1 MKIFTSFFYIYLLK
15 LFFALRKIH
24 LLIFLTVFLF
34 NCNNHEDKTS
44 KDNYI
49 QKTEIYLKKIETS
62 NSDKEAL
69 KLNDTAYIILVK
81 AKNSSDKRKNLNQ
94 IIDNYFGLG
103 EWNKYKASSQKLLK
117 LSESSGDSVLIA
129 RSHRCL
135 GNYYYNEHVLDSSF
149 YHYLKSEK
157 IYKNFNDI
165 DYGVVLLK
173 KGVVQ
178 LDANDFLGADL
189 SLRKAYSILKK
200 TEDYQRI
207 YATLSSLGSVSSELK
222 EYSRAIFYYQ
232 KALETI
238 KTGKLQTSEHQEAN
252 SLNNLGLVYS
262 DLKDYKK
269 AIASYRKALSNDK
282 LKVQNPE
289 LYSIIIDNL
298 AYSELKSNNFANL
311 PELFYNSLKYKNN
324 LKNQS
329 SKVVVYIHL
338 SEYFSQVKDTLKAIE
353 FSKQAINGSKKSNI
367 PIFRI
372 ASLKQAANVD
382 KKRSVQYSDEY
393 IRISD
398 SLQIAERNSKDRFSR
413 IQFETKEI
421 IQQNDVL
428 ENRNRNLL
436 LIFVVTFIL
445 VALLFIVRAQRA
457 RTRELLFKQAQQK
470 ANEEIFNLMMSQQ
483 SIIDESRNKEKKRL
497 AQDLHDGVLGRMFG
511 LRLNLDSL
519 NSSTD
524 PDAPQK
530 RNELL
535 NELKT
540 IEQDIREISHDLN
553 REKLVLINNFVS
565 IVHNLLEE
573 QKSSHEAEV
582 IYHIDTSINWD
593 KIGNAIK
600 INMYRILQ
608 EGLQNINKYANAKEI
623 KVDISGD
630 SENVFLKIQDDGI
643 GFDVNK
649 KSKGIGMQNMISR
662 TNDCQGIIDI
672 TSKKDHGTTII
683 ITIPT
688 ETKQL
693 IEEQA

>member
-1 MKIFTSFFYIYLLK
+1 
-15 LFFALRKIH
+15 LRKFH
-24 LLIFLTVFLF
+24 LFIFLTVFLF
-34 NCNNHEDKTS
+34 NCNNHEEKTS

-49 QKTEIYLKKIETS
+49 QKTKSYLKKIDAT
-62 NSDKEAL
+62 NSDEEAL
-69 KLNDTAYIILVK
+69 KLNDTAYITLEN
-81 AKNSSDKRKNLNQ
+81 AKNSSVKRINLNQ
-94 IIDNYFGLG
+94 IIDNYFALG
-103 EWNKYKASSQKLLK
+103 EWKKYKASSQKLLK
-117 LSESSGDSVLIA
+117 LSESSGDSILIA
-129 RSHRCL
+129 KSHRYL
-135 GNYYYNEHVLDSSF
+135 GNYYYNENVLDSSF
-149 YHYLKSEK
+149 YHYVKSEK
-157 IYKNFNDI
+157 IYKNVNDI

-178 LDANDFLGADL
+178 LNANDFLGADL
-189 SLRKAYSILKK
+189 SLRKAYSILKM

-207 YATLSSLGSVSSELK
+207 YATLVSLGSVSSELK

-238 KTGKLQTSEHQEAN
+238 KIGKLQGYQEEAN

-282 LKVQNPE
+282 LKDQNPE

-298 AYSELKSNNFANL
+298 AYSEFKSNNFANL
-311 PELFYNSLKYKNN
+311 PELFYNSLKFKNN

-338 SEYFSQVKDTLKAIE
+338 SEYYSQVKDTLKAIE
-353 FSKQAINGSKKSNI
+353 FSKQAIEGSKKSNI

-382 KKRSVQYSDEY
+382 KKKSVKYSDEY

-421 IQQNDVL
+421 IQQNDDL

-436 LIFVVTFIL
+436 YAFVITFIL
-445 VALLFIVRAQRA
+445 VALLFVVRAQRA
-457 RTRELLFKQAQQK
+457 RTRELLYKQAQQK

-524 PDAPQK
+524 PEAPQK

-582 IYHIDTSINWD
+582 TYHIDTSINWD

-608 EGLQNINKYANAKEI
+608 EGLQNINKYARAKNITVE
-623 KVDISGD
+623 ISGNT
-630 SENVFLKIQDDGI
+630 ENVFLKINDDGI

-672 TSKKDHGTTII
+672 TSKKDNGTSIV
-683 ITIPT
+683 ITIPI
-688 ETKQL
+688 ESKQL
-693 IEEQA
+693 IQEQA

>member
-1 MKIFTSFFYIYLLK
+1 M
-15 LFFALRKIH
+15 RKIYF
-24 LLIFLTVFLF
+24 LIFLTVFLF

-49 QKTEIYLKKIETS
+49 QRAKSYLKKIATS
-62 NSDKEAL
+62 TSDTEAL
-69 KLNDTAYIILVK
+69 KLNDAAFKTLTK
-81 AKNSSDKRKNLNQ
+81 AKNSSDKRNSLDQ
-94 IIDNYFGLG
+94 IIDNYFDLG
-103 EWNKYKASSQKLLK
+103 EWGKYKTSSQKLLK
-117 LSESSGDSVLIA
+117 LSQSSGDSVLIA
-129 RSHRCL
+129 KSHRYL
-135 GNYYYNEHVLDSSF
+135 GNYYFNENVLDSSF

-157 IYKNFNDI
+157 IYKQVNDI
-165 DYGVVLLK
+165 DSYGVVLLK

-178 LDANDFLGADL
+178 RTANDFLGADF

-200 TEDYQRI
+200 TGEYQRI
-207 YATLSSLGSVSSELK
+207 YATLNELGSVSSELK
-222 EYSRAIFYYQ
+222 EYSRAIFYYE
-232 KALETI
+232 KALEMI
-238 KTGKLQTSEHQEAN
+238 KTAKLQTSEHQEAIC
-252 SLNNLGLVYS
+252 LNNLGLVYS

-269 AIASYRKALSNDK
+269 AIASYKKALSNDK
-282 LKVQNPE
+282 LKIQNTE

-298 AYSELKSNNFANL
+298 AYSELKSNNLDNL
-311 PELFYNSLKYKNN
+311 PQLFYSSLKFKDK

-338 SEYFSQVKDTLKAIE
+338 SEYFSQVKDTVRAIQY
-353 FSKQAINGSKKSNI
+353 SKQAIVGSKKSNI

-382 KKRSVQYSDEY
+382 KKKSAQYSDEY

-421 IQQNDVL
+421 IQQNDAL

-436 LIFVVTFIL
+436 LIFAVTFIL
-445 VALLFIVRAQRA
+445 VALLFVVRAQRA
-457 RTRELLFKQAQQK
+457 RTRELLLKQAQQK

-519 NSSTD
+519 NSSTE

-573 QKSSHEAEV
+573 QKSLHAAEV
-582 IYHIDTSINWD
+582 TYQIDTIINWD

-608 EGLQNINKYANAKEI
+608 EGLQNINKYAGAKNITVE
-623 KVDISGD
+623 ISGD

-662 TNDCQGIIDI
+662 THDCQGIIDI
-672 TSKKDHGTTII
+672 TSKKDNGTTIV
-683 ITIPT
+683 ITIPI

-693 IEEQA
+693 IEEPA

>member
-1 MKIFTSFFYIYLLK
+1 
-15 LFFALRKIH
+15 LRKNY
-24 LLIFLTVFLF
+24 LFIFLTVFLF

-44 KDNYI
+44 KDNYT
-49 QKTEIYLKKIETS
+49 QKTKIYLKNIKSST
-62 NSDKEAL
+62 SDKEVL
-69 KLNDTAYIILVK
+69 KLNDAAYKTITK
-81 AKNSSDKRKNLNQ
+81 AKNSSDKRNNLNQ
-94 IIDNYFGLG
+94 IIDNYFALG
-103 EWNKYKASSQKLLK
+103 EWNKYKASSQKLLN
-117 LSESSGDSVLIA
+117 LSKSSGDSLLIA
-129 RSHRCL
+129 KSHRDL
-135 GNYYYNEHVLDSSF
+135 GNYYYNEIVLDSSF
-149 YHYLKSEK
+149 YHYVKSEK
-157 IYKNFNDI
+157 IYKNVNDL

-173 KGVVQ
+173 KGIVQ
-178 LDANDFLGADL
+178 LEANDFLGADL

-200 TEDYQRI
+200 TEEYQRI
-207 YATLSSLGSVSSELK
+207 YANLSSLGSVSSELK

-232 KALETI
+232 KALEAI
-238 KTGKLQTSEHQEAN
+238 KIGNLQTSEHQEAS

-282 LKVQNPE
+282 LKFQNPE

-338 SEYFSQVKDTLKAIE
+338 SEYFSQIKDTAKAIE
-353 FSKQAINGSKKSNI
+353 FSKQAIQGSKKSNI
-367 PIFRI
+367 PIFKI
-372 ASLKQAANVD
+372 AALKQAANVD
-382 KKRSVQYSDEY
+382 KQKSAKYSDEY

-428 ENRNRNLL
+428 ANRNRNLL
-436 LIFVVTFIL
+436 YGFVITFIL
-445 VALLFIVRAQRA
+445 VGLLFIVRAQRA

-483 SIIDESRNKEKKRL
+483 SIIDESRYKEKKRL

-530 RNELL
+530 RTELL

-573 QKSSHEAEV
+573 QKSLHEAEV
-582 IYHIDTSINWD
+582 TYNIDTSINWD
-593 KIGNAIK
+593 KVGNAIK

-608 EGLQNINKYANAKEI
+608 EGLQNINKYAGAKNI
-623 KVDISGD
+623 KVEISGD
-630 SENVFLKIQDDGI
+630 SENVSLKIQDDGI

-672 TSKKDHGTTII
+672 SSKKGNGTSIE
-683 ITIPT
+683 ITIPI

-693 IEEQA
+693 IEEPV

>member
-1 MKIFTSFFYIYLLK
+1 MRNFFFLL
-15 LFFALRKIH
+15 
-24 LLIFLTVFLF
+24 FLTVFLF

-49 QKTEIYLKKIETS
+49 QRTNIYLKKIENTT
-62 NSDKEAL
+62 SDKEAL
-69 KLNDTAYIILVK
+69 KLNDTAYKTLDK
-81 AKNSSDKRKNLNQ
+81 AKNTTNKRSSLDQ
-94 IIDNYFGLG
+94 IISNYFELG
-103 EWNKYKASSQKLLK
+103 EWDKYKISSQKLLK
-117 LSESSGDSVLIA
+117 LSLALGDSILIA
-129 RSHRCL
+129 KSHRSL
-135 GNYYYNEHVLDSSF
+135 GNYYYNEKVLDSSF

-157 IYKNFNDI
+157 IYQSTNYID
-165 DYGVVLLK
+165 DYGIVLLK
-173 KGVVQ
+173 KGIVQ
-178 LDANDFLGADL
+178 LNANDFLGADL
-189 SLRKAYSILKK
+189 SLRKAYSILNK

-207 YATLSSLGSVSSELK
+207 YATLNGLGAVSSELK
-222 EYSRAIFYYQ
+222 EYSRSISYYE

-238 KTGKLQTSEHQEAN
+238 KTGRLQTNEHQEATC
-252 SLNNLGLVYS
+252 LNNLGLVYS

-269 AIASYRKALSNDK
+269 AINSYKKALSNDK
-282 LKVQNPE
+282 LKIQNPE

-298 AYSELKSNNFANL
+298 AYSELKSNKFVDL
-311 PELFYNSLKYKNN
+311 PGLFFNSLKFKKG
-324 LKNQS
+324 LKSQS
-329 SKVVVYIHL
+329 SKVVVYVHL
-338 SEYFSQVKDTLKAIE
+338 SEYFSQIKDTAKAIE
-353 FSKQAINGSKKSNI
+353 YAKQAVDGSKKSNI
-367 PIFRI
+367 PVFRI

-428 ENRNRNLL
+428 ENKNRKLL
-436 LIFVVTFIL
+436 YIFVITFIV

-524 PDAPQK
+524 ADAPQK
-530 RNELL
+530 RHELL

-573 QKSSHEAEV
+573 QKSLHQAEV
-582 IYHIDTSINWD
+582 TYHIDTNINWD

-608 EGLQNINKYANAKEI
+608 EGLQNINKYASAKNI
-623 KVDISGD
+623 KVEISGNA
-630 SENVFLKIQDDGI
+630 ENVFLKIQDDGI

-662 TNDCQGIIDI
+662 TSDCQGIIDI
-672 TSKKDHGTTII
+672 TSKKDNGTSIV
-683 ITIPT
+683 ITIPI

>member
-1 MKIFTSFFYIYLLK
+1 MRKNYL
-15 LFFALRKIH
+15 F
-24 LLIFLTVFLF
+24 IFLTVFLF

-44 KDNYI
+44 KDNYT
-49 QKTEIYLKKIETS
+49 QKTKIYLNNIKSST
-62 NSDKEAL
+62 SDKEVL
-69 KLNDTAYIILVK
+69 KLNDAAYKTITK
-81 AKNSSDKRKNLNQ
+81 AKNSSDKRNNLNQ
-94 IIDNYFGLG
+94 IIDNYFALG
-103 EWNKYKASSQKLLK
+103 EWNKYKTSSQKLLN
-117 LSESSGDSVLIA
+117 LSKSSGDSLLIA
-129 RSHRCL
+129 KSHRDL
-135 GNYYYNEHVLDSSF
+135 GNYYYNEIVLDSSF
-149 YHYLKSEK
+149 YHYVKSEK
-157 IYKNFNDI
+157 IYKNINDL
-165 DYGVVLLK
+165 DYGVVLIK
-173 KGVVQ
+173 KGIVQ
-178 LDANDFLGADL
+178 LETNDFLGADL

-200 TEDYQRI
+200 TEEYQRI
-207 YATLSSLGSVSSELK
+207 YANLSSLGSVSSELK

-232 KALETI
+232 KALEAI
-238 KTGKLQTSEHQEAN
+238 KIGNLQTSEHQEAS

-282 LKVQNPE
+282 LKFQNPE

-311 PELFYNSLKYKNN
+311 PELFFNSLKYKNN

-338 SEYFSQVKDTLKAIE
+338 SEYFSQIKDTAKAIE
-353 FSKQAINGSKKSNI
+353 FSKQAIQGSKKSNI
-367 PIFRI
+367 PIFKI
-372 ASLKQAANVD
+372 AALKQAANVD
-382 KKRSVQYSDEY
+382 KQKSAKYSDEY

-428 ENRNRNLL
+428 ANRNRNLL
-436 LIFVVTFIL
+436 YGFVITFIL
-445 VALLFIVRAQRA
+445 VGLLFIVRAQRA

-470 ANEEIFNLMMSQQ
+470 ANEEIFNLMISQQ
-483 SIIDESRNKEKKRL
+483 SIIDESRYKEKKRL

-530 RNELL
+530 RTELL

-582 IYHIDTSINWD
+582 TYNIDTSINWD
-593 KIGNAIK
+593 KVGNAIK

-608 EGLQNINKYANAKEI
+608 EGLQNINKYAGAKNIQVE
-623 KVDISGD
+623 ISGD

-662 TNDCQGIIDI
+662 TNDCKGIIDI
-672 TSKKDHGTTII
+672 SSKKGKGTSIEI
-683 ITIPT
+683 SIPIA
-688 ETKQL
+688 TKQL
-693 IEEQA
+693 IEEPV

>member
-1 MKIFTSFFYIYLLK
+1 
-15 LFFALRKIH
+15 LRKNY
-24 LLIFLTVFLF
+24 LFIFITVFLF

-49 QKTEIYLKKIETS
+49 QKTKIYLNNIKSST
-62 NSDKEAL
+62 SDKEVL
-69 KLNDTAYIILVK
+69 KLNDAAYKTISK
-81 AKNSSDKRKNLNQ
+81 AKNSSDKRNNLNQ
-94 IIDNYFGLG
+94 IIDNYFALG
-103 EWNKYKASSQKLLK
+103 EWNKYKESSQKLLS
-117 LSESSGDSVLIA
+117 LSKSSGDSFLIA
-129 RSHRCL
+129 KSHRDL
-135 GNYYYNEHVLDSSF
+135 GNYYYNEIVLDSSF
-149 YHYLKSEK
+149 YHYVKSEK
-157 IYKNFNDI
+157 IYKNINEL

-173 KGVVQ
+173 KGIVQ
-178 LDANDFLGADL
+178 LEANDFLGADL

-200 TEDYQRI
+200 TEEYQRI
-207 YATLSSLGSVSSELK
+207 YANLSSLGSVSSELK

-232 KALETI
+232 KALEAI
-238 KTGKLQTSEHQEAN
+238 KIGNLQTSEHQEAS

-282 LKVQNPE
+282 LKLQNPE

-338 SEYFSQVKDTLKAIE
+338 SEYFSQIKDTAKAIE
-353 FSKQAINGSKKSNI
+353 FSKQAIQGSKKSNI
-367 PIFRI
+367 PIFKI
-372 ASLKQAANVD
+372 AALKQAANVD
-382 KKRSVQYSDEY
+382 KQKSAKYSDEY

-413 IQFETKEI
+413 IHFETKEI

-428 ENRNRNLL
+428 ANRNRNLL
-436 LIFVVTFIL
+436 YGFVITFIL
-445 VALLFIVRAQRA
+445 VGLLFIVRAQRA

-483 SIIDESRNKEKKRL
+483 SIIDESRYKEKKRL

-530 RNELL
+530 RTELL

-582 IYHIDTSINWD
+582 TYNIDTSINWD
-593 KIGNAIK
+593 KVGNAIK

-608 EGLQNINKYANAKEI
+608 EGLQNINKYAVAKHI
-623 KVDISGD
+623 KVEISGD

-672 TSKKDHGTTII
+672 SSKKGNGTRIE
-683 ITIPT
+683 ITIPIA
-688 ETKQL
+688 TKQL
-693 IEEQA
+693 IEEPV

>member
-1 MKIFTSFFYIYLLK
+1 MKFFTGFFYIYLLK
-15 LFFALRKIH
+15 LFFALKKNY
-24 LLIFLTVFLF
+24 LLIFLTLFLF

-49 QKTEIYLKKIETS
+49 QKTKIYLKKIATTNS
-62 NSDKEAL
+62 NEVAL
-69 KLNDTAYIILVK
+69 KLNNTANITLHN
-81 AKNSSDKRKNLNQ
+81 AKNSSDKRENLNQ
-94 IIDNYFGLG
+94 IIENYFALG

-117 LSESSGDSVLIA
+117 LSESSGDSIFIA
-129 RSHRCL
+129 KSHRYL
-135 GNYYYNEHVLDSSF
+135 GNYYYNENVLDSSF
-149 YHYLKSEK
+149 YHYVKSEK
-157 IYKNFNDI
+157 IYKNFNDL
-165 DYGVVLLK
+165 DYGIVLLK

-178 LDANDFLGADL
+178 LDVNDFLGADL
-189 SLRKAYSILKK
+189 SLRQAYSILKK

-238 KTGKLQTSEHQEAN
+238 KIGKLQGYQEEAN

-269 AIASYRKALSNDK
+269 AIASYKKALSNDK
-282 LKVQNPE
+282 LKNQNPE

-298 AYSELKSNNFANL
+298 AYSKLKSNNFANL
-311 PELFYNSLKYKNN
+311 PELFYNSLKYKNSI
-324 LKNQS
+324 KNQS

-338 SEYFSQVKDTLKAIE
+338 SEYFSQIKDTAKAIE
-353 FSKQAINGSKKSNI
+353 FSKQAIEGSKKSNI
-367 PIFRI
+367 PIFKI
-372 ASLKQAANVD
+372 AAFKQAANVD
-382 KKRSVQYSDEY
+382 KQKSAKYSDEY

-436 LIFVVTFIL
+436 YGFIISFIL
-445 VALLFIVRAQRA
+445 VALLFVVRAQRA
-457 RTRELLFKQAQQK
+457 RTRELLLKQAQQK

-530 RNELL
+530 RTELL

-573 QKSSHEAEV
+573 QKSSHDAEV
-582 IYHIDTSINWD
+582 IYSIDTSINWD
-593 KIGNAIK
+593 KIGNVIK

-608 EGLQNINKYANAKEI
+608 EGLQNINKYANANNINVE
-623 KVDISGD
+623 ISGN
-630 SENVFLKIQDDGI
+630 SENVYLKIQDDGI

-662 TNDCQGIIDI
+662 TNDCQGIIEI
-672 TSKKDHGTTII
+672 TSAKGKGTKII
-683 ITIPT
+683 ITVPI

>member
-1 MKIFTSFFYIYLLK
+1 MRKNYL
-15 LFFALRKIH
+15 F
-24 LLIFLTVFLF
+24 IFLTVFFF

-49 QKTEIYLKKIETS
+49 QKTKIYLNNIKSST
-62 NSDKEAL
+62 SDKEVL
-69 KLNDTAYIILVK
+69 KLNDAAYKTISK
-81 AKNSSDKRKNLNQ
+81 AKNSSDKRNKLNQ
-94 IIDNYFGLG
+94 IIDNYFALG
-103 EWNKYKASSQKLLK
+103 EWNKYKESSQKLLN
-117 LSESSGDSVLIA
+117 LSKSSGDSFLIA
-129 RSHRCL
+129 KSHRDL
-135 GNYYYNEHVLDSSF
+135 GNYFYNEIVLDSSF
-149 YHYLKSEK
+149 YHYVKSEK
-157 IYKNFNDI
+157 IYKNISDL

-173 KGVVQ
+173 KGIVQ
-178 LDANDFLGADL
+178 LEANDFLGADL

-200 TEDYQRI
+200 TEEYQRI
-207 YATLSSLGSVSSELK
+207 YANLSSLGSVSSELK

-232 KALETI
+232 KALEAI
-238 KTGKLQTSEHQEAN
+238 KIGNLQTSEHQEAS

-282 LKVQNPE
+282 LKLQNPE

-338 SEYFSQVKDTLKAIE
+338 SEYFSQIKDTAKAIE
-353 FSKQAINGSKKSNI
+353 FSKQAIQGSKKSNI
-367 PIFRI
+367 PIFKI
-372 ASLKQAANVD
+372 AALKQAANVD
-382 KKRSVQYSDEY
+382 KQKSAKYSDEY

-413 IQFETKEI
+413 IHFETKEI

-428 ENRNRNLL
+428 ANRNRNLL
-436 LIFVVTFIL
+436 YGFVITFIL
-445 VALLFIVRAQRA
+445 VGLLFIVRAQRA

-470 ANEEIFNLMMSQQ
+470 ANEEIFNLMISQQ
-483 SIIDESRNKEKKRL
+483 SIIDESRYKEKKRL

-524 PDAPQK
+524 PSAPQK
-530 RNELL
+530 RTELL

-582 IYHIDTSINWD
+582 TYNIDTSINWD
-593 KIGNAIK
+593 KVGNAIK

-608 EGLQNINKYANAKEI
+608 EGLQNINKYAGAKNIQVE
-623 KVDISGD
+623 ISGD

-662 TNDCQGIIDI
+662 TNDCQGIIYI
-672 TSKKDHGTTII
+672 SSKKGNGTSIE
-683 ITIPT
+683 ITIPIA
-688 ETKQL
+688 TKQL
-693 IEEQA
+693 IEEPV